1 MCGRG
6 SAGASMMRVL
16 VVIVN
21 YRTGGLVVDCLRSL
35 EGEVAGEGWRADV
48 VVVDNCSGDGSLE
61 AIRGEVESKGWGA
74 WVRVTAAERNGGF
87 AYGNNVGIREG
98 LARGERPSYVLL
110 LNPDTVVRPG
120 AIKALVEFME
130 RTPRA
135 GIAGSRLEDPDGS
148 VQVSAFRFPGVLSEL
163 ESGLRIGMVSRLL
176 SRWRASPPARGEE
189 HETDWVAGAS
199 MIVRMEVFEEVGG
212 LDERYFMYFEE
223 VDFCLRARRAGW
235 ACWYVPGSRVVHLV
249 GQASGIRGGEEK
261 PKRRPAYWF
270 ESRRRFFV
278 TNYGK
283 VRAALA
289 DVAWASGFA
298 LWRVRRWALRK
309 PDRDPLNLLGDF
321 VRQSVLFKGF
331 RT

>member
-1 MCGRG
+1 MLT
-6 SAGASMMRVL
+6 MRVL
-16 VVIVN
+16 IVIVN
-21 YRTGGLVVDCLRSL
+21 YRTGGLVIDCLRSL
-35 EGEVAGEGWRADV
+35 VGEVRGEGWGADV
-48 VVVDNCSGDGSLE
+48 TVVDNCSGDGSLE
-61 AIRGEVESKGWGA
+61 AIRGEVEAKGWGS
-74 WVRVTAAERNGGF
+74 WVSVVGAERNGGF

-98 LARGERPSYVLL
+98 LSRGERPAYVLL

-120 AIKALVEFME
+120 AIGALVSFME

-163 ESGLRIGMVSRLL
+163 ESGLRIGAASRLL
-176 SRWRASPPARGEE
+176 SRWRTSPAPRGEE

-199 MIVRMEVFEEVGG
+199 MLVRMEVIEALGG
-212 LDERYFMYFEE
+212 LDERYFMYYEE

-235 ACWYVPGSRVVHLV
+235 ACWYVPSSRVVHLV
-249 GQASGIRGGEEK
+249 GQASGIRGGEAR

-270 ESRRRFFV
+270 ESRRRYFV
-278 TNYGK
+278 TNHGR

-298 LWRVRRWALRK
+298 LWRVRRRVLRR
-309 PDRDPLNLLGDF
+309 PDPDPQNLLGDF
-321 VRQSVLFKGF
+321 VRQSVLLKGF
-331 RT
+331 RA